1 MTSTHDS
8 AVGAVVRA
16 ASALDEAEFAA
27 YGGGWPDEVGTAL
40 VDAVY
45 SIRARYHS
53 TEPGSGV
60 YGCVVELRRLH
71 PEVANDLRALVELGS
86 DRLAEIMGRGKTA
99 SRRKSECVIEAAEA
113 LLALDPPVCTAT
125 DLLAADPADV
135 KRAYTGVHGLGWV
148 TCEYFQMLLGVF
160 GVKADTMIVRF
171 VNAALA
177 SADLP
182 SVTAEEARR
191 LVIDAHGVDS
201 RGATLTQY
209 EHALW
214 RAKGNLAEA

>member
-8 AVGAVVRA
+8 AVDAVVRA

-60 YGCVVELRRLH
+60 YGRVVELRRLH
-71 PEVANDLRALVELGS
+71 PEVTNDLRALVELGS
-86 DRLAEIMGRGKTA
+86 DRLAETMGRGKTA
-99 SRRKSECVIEAAEA
+99 SRRKSECIMEAAEA

-191 LVIDAHGVDS
+191 LVIDAHRADS